1 MADCWKFAHGHT
13 MRQKTVVHDFVC
25 ERSSTDSRFRKCPF
39 RRGSL
44 AGTGLP
50 MIFTPSRAAGIAALS
65 AFVPNAGR
73 RYAETRNFDHGPGD
87 RSNVSLLS
95 PYLRYRLI
103 TEAEVVAAVR
113 REHSATAAEKF
124 LQEVL
129 WRTYWKGW
137 LELRPSI
144 WDRYLNDVAALQAQP
159 GDWRA
164 GYAQALSGS
173 TGIDCFDAWV
183 RELAE
188 YGYLHN
194 HARMWFASI
203 WIFTLG
209 LPWQLGAELFYR
221 HLYDGDPASNT
232 LSWRWVAGLQTAGKT
247 YLATTDNIVR
257 YTDGRFVAAGLATKA
272 TALIEP
278 ATPPQD
284 LPAANAVP
292 VGSVGLLLGEDDL
305 HPESLPLEA
314 ATVAAIASA
323 RVVSDRANPVQAF
336 IGGALA
342 DARARAAD
350 HFGAPSEELPGV
362 TAPAIRE
369 WVLRHNVRTVVTAY
383 TPVGPGRSALD
394 NMIADLAVEGIALVP
409 VRRAWDSAAWPEAR
423 RGFFAFRE
431 QAAAL
436 IA

>member
-1 MADCWKFAHGHT
+1 M
-13 MRQKTVVHDFVC
+13 V
-25 ERSSTDSRFRKCPF
+25 
-39 RRGSL
+39 
-44 AGTGLP
+44 
-50 MIFTPSRAAGIAALS
+50 FTPSRAAGIAALA
-65 AFVPNAGR
+65 AFVPNAGG

-137 LELRPSI
+137 LELRPVI
-144 WDRYLNDVAALQAQP
+144 WDRYLSDVAALHAQP
-159 GDWRA
+159 ASWRLA
-164 GYAQALSGS
+164 YAEALSGS
-173 TGIDCFDAWV
+173 TGIDCFDAWI
-183 RELAE
+183 RELAD

-221 HLYDGDPASNT
+221 QLYDGDPASNT
-232 LSWRWVAGLQTAGKT
+232 LSWRWVAGLQTAGKS
-247 YLATTDNIVR
+247 YLATTHNIAR
-257 YTDGRFVAAGLATKA
+257 FTGGRFVAAGLAT
-272 TALIEP
+272 TSRALIEP
-278 ATPPQD
+278 ATTPQD
-284 LPAANAVP
+284 LPATTAIP

-305 HPESLPLEA
+305 HPESLPLKA
-314 ATVAAIASA
+314 ASVAAIASA
-323 RVVSDRANPVQAF
+323 TVVNDRANAVQAF
-336 IGGALA
+336 ISGALA
-342 DARARAAD
+342 DARARAAI
-350 HFGAPSEELPGV
+350 HFGAPSDELPGL
-362 TAPAIRE
+362 TATAIRE
-369 WVLRHNVRTVVTAY
+369 WALRHGVRTVLTAH
-383 TPVGPGRSALD
+383 TPVGSGRTALD
-394 NMIADLAVEGIALVP
+394 KVIVELAGEGISLVR
-409 VRRAWDSAAWPEAR
+409 VRRAWDSAAWPEAK

-431 QAAAL
+431 KAAAL